1 MNLLYQMFPLALGI
15 ATPIIICAL
24 GGLFSERSGIVN
36 IALEGIMLVG
46 AFFGATASLFLEGS
60 LGDLAPWA
68 GALVGMIAGCLYS
81 LIHAFASVSLKADQ
95 TISGA
100 ALNMLSTGLT
110 VYLCQIIFGAQRS
123 EQFLERFRRI
133 SIPVLKDIPVIGD
146 LLFTNV
152 FPTFYLAV
160 GLAVLTWF
168 VVFKSKFGLHLRSC
182 GEYPQASAS
191 MGIHVEKMRYIGVL
205 ISGCLGG
212 LAGAIMVLSL
222 DVQFTVFSIHGIGF
236 ISMACLIFGK
246 WNPYGCLGAGIFFG
260 FSQVLSNYSGQIPF
274 LNGLP
279 SELFFALPYLLTIA
293 ALLLFS
299 RKSVGPKASGEI
311 YDSGKR

>member
-95 TISGA
+95 TISGT

-133 SIPVLKDIPVIGD
+133 SIPVLKDIPIIGD

>member
-95 TISGA
+95 TISGT

-222 DVQFTVFSIHGIGF
+222 DVQITMFSIHGIGF

>member
-60 LGDLAPWA
+60 LGDLAPWV
-68 GALVGMIAGCLYS
+68 GALVGMFAGCLYS

-95 TISGA
+95 TISGT

-133 SIPVLKDIPVIGD
+133 SIPVLKDIPIIGD

>member
-24 GGLFSERSGIVN
+24 GGLFSECSGIVN

-95 TISGA
+95 TISGT

>member
-95 TISGA
+95 TISGT

-246 WNPYGCLGAGIFFG
+246 WNPYGPGVA
-260 FSQVLSNYSGQIPF
+260 P
-274 LNGLP
+274 
-279 SELFFALPYLLTIA
+279 
-293 ALLLFS
+293 
-299 RKSVGPKASGEI
+299 
-311 YDSGKR
+311 

>member
-95 TISGA
+95 TISGT

-205 ISGCLGG
+205 VSGCLGG

>member
-60 LGDLAPWA
+60 LGDLAPWV

-95 TISGA
+95 TISGT

-191 MGIHVEKMRYIGVL
+191 MGIHVEKMHYIGVL

>member
-1 MNLLYQMFPLALGI
+1 MTLLFQMFPLALGV
-15 ATPIIICAL
+15 ATPIVICAL

-46 AFFGATASLFLEGS
+46 AFFGATVSLLLESSFGS
-60 LGDLAPWA
+60 LAPWIGILA
-68 GALVGMIAGCLYS
+68 GLLAGCLYS
-81 LIHAFASVSLKADQ
+81 LIHAFVSVSLKADQ
-95 TISGA
+95 TISGT

-110 VYLCQIIFGAQRS
+110 VYLCQIIFNAQRS
-123 EQFLERFRRI
+123 EQFIESFSRI
-133 SIPVLKDIPVIGD
+133 SVPVLKDIPVLGP
-146 LLFTNV
+146 LFFTNV
-152 FPTFYLAV
+152 FPTFYLAIA
-160 GLAVLTWF
+160 LAIITWF
-168 VVFKSKFGLHLRSC
+168 VVFKTKFGLHLRSC

-246 WNPYGCLGAGIFFG
+246 WKPFGCLGAGIFFG
-260 FSQVLSNYSGQIPF
+260 FTQVLSDYSGQIPF
-274 LNGLP
+274 LKSLP
-279 SELFFALPYLLTIA
+279 SEVFFALPYLLTII
-293 ALLLFS
+293 ALLLFARS
-299 RKSVGPKASGEI
+299 SVGPKASGEI

>member
-95 TISGA
+95 TISGT

-246 WNPYGCLGAGIFFG
+246 WNPCGCLGAGIFFG

>member
-60 LGDLAPWA
+60 LGDLAPWV

-95 TISGA
+95 TISGT

>member
-1 MNLLYQMFPLALGI
+1 MNILYQMFPLALGI
-15 ATPIIICAL
+15 ATPIIISAL

-46 AFFGATASLFLEGS
+46 AFFGATASLFLEDS
-60 LGDLAPWA
+60 LGYFAPWA
-68 GALVGMIAGCLYS
+68 GAIIGMLAGCLYS
-81 LIHAFASVSLKADQ
+81 FIHAFASVSLKADQ
-95 TISGA
+95 TISGT
-100 ALNMLSTGLT
+100 ALNMLSSGLT
-110 VYLCQIIFGAQRS
+110 VYLCQIIFKAQRS
-123 EQFLERFRRI
+123 EQFIERFRRI
-133 SIPVLKDIPVIGD
+133 SVPVLKDIPVIGD

-168 VVFKSKFGLHLRSC
+168 VVFRSKFGLHLRSC
-182 GEYPQASAS
+182 GEFPQASAS
-191 MGIHVEKMRYIGVL
+191 MGIHVERMRYIGVL

-236 ISMACLIFGK
+236 IALACLIFGK
-246 WNPYGCLGAGIFFG
+246 WNPFGCLGAGIFFG

-274 LNGLP
+274 LKGLP
-279 SELFFALPYLLTIA
+279 SELFFALPYLLTIV

-299 RKSVGPKASGEI
+299 RKSVGPKAAGEI